1 MADVAKAY
9 VQIIPSAEGIKGKLE
24 QTLSGEAASAGE
36 KAGGSLAGG
45 LGKAMGGVAKVTAGA
60 FAATSAAVGA
70 IAKQSVD
77 AYGDFEQLEGGI
89 ETLFGSA
96 APAVMKNAEQAF
108 KTAGTSMNDY
118 METSIQS
125 AAAMITSLDGDQ
137 AKAADLMD
145 MSIVDMADNV
155 NKMGTSMEGVQS
167 AYRGFS
173 RGNFTM
179 LDNLALGFAGTK
191 EGMQE
196 LLDKAQE
203 ISGVEFNID
212 SYADIVQAIHT
223 VQEDMGIAGT
233 TMKEGT
239 ETIQGSLTTL
249 KGAWENLVAGF
260 GKEDANLDEL
270 IGNLVDSAGA
280 VLENLEPII
289 EKVLNGIG
297 EFIGKAAPI
306 LAEQLPTLVSTLL
319 PVLLDAASEL
329 ISAIASALPEL
340 ISSLLAE
347 APSLIA
353 TLIQTGFDLIL
364 ELLNGM
370 TAPGAM
376 DKLMN
381 GIVEIVETIAD
392 WICEYADV
400 LIEGAVTLV
409 TTLATALTEPN
420 TLVRLVEAALKL
432 IIALAEGLLRALP
445 QLIAAVPVIIT
456 NLFTALVQGVPKIAE
471 AAVELVKAIFQT
483 FTSIDW
489 LGLGKDIIT
498 GIINGII
505 SMAGALV
512 DTMKNLAK
520 SALEGAKNL
529 LGIHSPSKVFRD
541 DVGQMIGLG
550 MVEGIEESINPVQNA
565 MNALSAASIGKMNAS
580 NQIKNSGYGQ
590 MQLAG
595 AGFGDI
601 TIPVYIGS
609 TKMGQAVAS
618 ANNMNN
624 YRSGGR

>member
-155 NKMGTSMEGVQS
+155 NKMGTSMEGVQN

-297 EFIGKAAPI
+297 DFIGKAAPI
-306 LAEQLPTLVSTLL
+306 LAEQLPNLVSTLL

-347 APSLIA
+347 APSLVA

-376 DKLMN
+376 EKLMN

-445 QLIAAVPVIIT
+445 QLIAAVPVIIS
-456 NLFTALVQGVPKIAE
+456 NLFSALVQGVPKIAE

-618 ANNMNN
+618 ANNLNN

>member
-155 NKMGTSMEGVQS
+155 NKMGTSMEGVQN

-191 EGMQE
+191 EGMQQ

-432 IIALAEGLLRALP
+432 IIALAEGLLKALP

-456 NLFTALVQGVPKIAE
+456 NLFTALIQGVPTIAE